1 MYFIRDKSKYKP
13 FEKKFSIKKYLN
25 KTLLYSKDEEKYNVF
40 EINFIDK
47 IINKS
52 NIIIKYQKKNL
63 PVVNFPS
70 TNNLNEELLINRIT
84 FKVTNRIYIN
94 FELSKKEIINNDS
107 KEFKIFRRIY
117 INFNNDKNKNIV
129 EVNINDDTVDYFK
142 LINLIYVHNM
152 MNIKNIIINKS
163 IIKKN
168 NSIDG
173 TLSDNVNL
181 NYIIKN
187 NNEKNNENNNENY
200 IKDEYFEERVLEIIK
215 KYDESKEDKVTIL
228 EYILYQFFKFITIF
242 SLVLYISKCFAQKEN
257 KEENEY
263 NNFMFWKK

>member
-1 MYFIRDKSKYKP
+1 MLIQDFHNFNYLEINILKNNNNYDDKDKIIDLNWDEEEFNKKLLYFIRNKNKYKP

-94 FELSKKEIINNDS
+94 FELSKKEIINNDN

-117 INFNNDKNKNIV
+117 INFNNDKNDKIDQ
-129 EVNINDDTVDYFK
+129 ENINNLLNKCINYF
-142 LINLIYVHNM
+142 
-152 MNIKNIIINKS
+152 
-163 IIKKN
+163 
-168 NSIDG
+168 
-173 TLSDNVNL
+173 
-181 NYIIKN
+181 
-187 NNEKNNENNNENY
+187 
-200 IKDEYFEERVLEIIK
+200 
-215 KYDESKEDKVTIL
+215 
-228 EYILYQFFKFITIF
+228 
-242 SLVLYISKCFAQKEN
+242 
-257 KEENEY
+257 
-263 NNFMFWKK
+263 